1 MSNDDVARPTHRS
14 LRIVLNVLGALCLL
28 SVVLVF
34 LPTAWLEAGV
44 DRCLRVF
51 GAGDVEARPFWYGF
65 RTMLLVFLGVA
76 WMFFAAARDPER
88 HRDFIHAVMLAL
100 AAWVILC
107 PVFGHGAGLPF
118 LWYMG
123 DSLASLIALV
133 LLLVF
138 YPRPAVQPATGG

>member
-1 MSNDDVARPTHRS
+1 MPNDDVVRPTHRG
-14 LRIVLNVLGALCLL
+14 LRILLNALGVLCLL
-28 SVVLVF
+28 QVVAVF
-34 LPTAWLEAGV
+34 LPTAWLQATVDFSARLAGMEP
-44 DRCLRVF
+44 F
-51 GAGDVEARPFWYGF
+51 SPFWYGV
-65 RTMLLVFLGVA
+65 RGLLLVFLGVA

-107 PVFGHGAGLPF
+107 PVFGHLAGVAF
-118 LWYMG
+118 LWYAG
-123 DSLASLIALV
+123 DAVSALIVLV